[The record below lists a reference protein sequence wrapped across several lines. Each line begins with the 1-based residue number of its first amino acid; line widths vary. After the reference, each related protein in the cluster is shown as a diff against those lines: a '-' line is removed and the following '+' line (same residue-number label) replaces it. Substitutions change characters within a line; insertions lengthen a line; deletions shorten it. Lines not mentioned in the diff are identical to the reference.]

1 MRLSAYLSIAI
12 ALAFSN
18 SAVNAAALNSREPA
32 PEEGCTT
39 NLNNQLP
46 LPDLRANKVGA
57 RHVKLDTDNIQGL
70 TMVGMR
76 FMKEVFFFF
85 NVSVVHNFKI
95 HLANDFYPLV
105 TTATQL
111 ADPVK
116 QPNVAVNIAFSRV
129 GLNLL
134 EVEDDLGD
142 PHFNVGQAEDA
153 VLLGDPGTSRWH
165 PEYQKGVHGVI
176 QVAGKAQ
183 DMIDEQVQKIKDIFG
198 DAMQEVY
205 RLNAFARPG
214 DGMGHEHFG
223 WVDGITQPGVEG
235 WDTDKTVTPGQ
246 AIVKPGVILL
256 GEEGDNITRPTWA
269 KDGSFL
275 CWRQLQQ
282 LVPEYHQYLDQNA
295 PDVSGLSRDES
306 VHLFGS
312 RMMGRWKSGAPIDLS
327 PLKENATL
335 GADTVRRNNF
345 TFDHPEFGSAFDI
358 KTNQTWCPFS
368 AHILRSRP
376 RAHSASGNSSEDLV
390 NTHMMR
396 GGLPYGP
403 EVTKDEAA
411 QIKSSDD
418 PKLERGMAFAAY
430 QSTLEH
436 GFIFSQN
443 KLVDNTNYPEGTN
456 TGVDA
461 VIGSLNQ
468 GPPGDAARTITGM
481 NWNNHSEPINIY
493 KDFVVT
499 RGGEY
504 FFSPPVSAIKGRIAE
519 MVMNGFTVN
528 PATTSMSLMGPMSS
542 SAGVST
548 TAADSSVR
556 SASASS
562 GNMSSAGSATAT
574 TTSSS
579 SATSSSST
587 GSSGGGMGG
596 MEGMDM

>member
-1 MRLSAYLSIAI
+1 MRLSALLSLAV
-12 ALAFSN
+12 ALSLN
-18 SAVNAAALNSREPA
+18 YGAVNAGVVNAREAAKED
-32 PEEGCTT
+32 GCIT

-46 LPDLRANKVGA
+46 LPELHANKVGA
-57 RHVKLDTDNIQGL
+57 RHVKLNTDEIQGL

-85 NVSVVHNFKI
+85 NITTKHTFKQ
-95 HLANDFYPLV
+95 HLATDFFPLI

-116 QPNVAVNIAFSRV
+116 QPSVAVNIAFSAK
-129 GLNLL
+129 GL
-134 EVEDDLGD
+134 EVLEVTDDLGD
-142 PHFNVGQAEDA
+142 PHFKTGQAEDA
-153 VLLGDPGTSRWH
+153 VLLGDPGTVKWH
-165 PEYQKGVHGVI
+165 QEYQNGVHGVI

-183 DMIDEQVQKIKDIFG
+183 DKIDEQVAKIKSIFG
-198 DAMQEVY
+198 DAMTEAY

-235 WDTDKTVTPGQ
+235 WDTDKSVTPGQ

-256 GEEGDNITRPTWA
+256 GEEGDNTPRPTWA
-269 KDGSFL
+269 KSGSFL

-282 LVPEYHQYLDQNA
+282 LVPEYHQYLDQTA
-295 PDVSGLSRDES
+295 PDVAGLSRDEA

-327 PLKENATL
+327 PFHENATL

-345 TFDHPEFGSAFDI
+345 TFDHPEFGGAFDM

-376 RAHSASGNSSEDLV
+376 RAHSASGNSAEDLV
-390 NTHMMR
+390 NTHMLR

-411 QIKSSDD
+411 GVKSSDD

-430 QSTLEH
+430 QSTLEQ
-436 GFIFSQN
+436 GFIFAQS
-443 KLVDNTNYPEGTN
+443 KLVDNTNYPEGSN
-456 TGVDA
+456 TGTDA

-468 GPPGDAARTITGM
+468 GPPGDAPRTITGM
-481 NWNNHSEPINIY
+481 NWNNHSEAINIY
-493 KDFVVT
+493 KDFVIT

-504 FFSPPVSAIKGRIAE
+504 FFSPPVSAIKGKIAE
-519 MVMNGFTVN
+519 MVMNGTTIN
-528 PATTSMSLMGPMSS
+528 PATMSMTMAMSAS
-542 SAGVST
+542 GSA
-548 TAADSSVR
+548 
-556 SASASS
+556 ASASS
-562 GNMSSAGSATAT
+562 
-574 TTSSS
+574 TSSS
-579 SATSSSST
+579 
-587 GSSGGGMGG
+587 GGD
-596 MEGMDM
+596 MEGMDMGGH

>member
-1 MRLSAYLSIAI
+1 MRLSAYLSLAI
-12 ALAFSN
+12 ALAFSH
-18 SAVNAAALNSREPA
+18 SAVNAAAVHSREPS
-32 PEEGCTT
+32 PEEGCIT
-39 NLNNQLP
+39 NLNHQLP

-57 RHVKLDTDNIQGL
+57 RQVKLDTDNIQGL

-111 ADPVK
+111 ADPAK
-116 QPNVAVNIAFSRV
+116 EPNVAVNIAFSRV

-134 EVEDDLGD
+134 EVPDDLGD

-183 DMIDEQVQKIKDIFG
+183 DKIDEQVQKIKDMFG

-205 RLNAFARPG
+205 RLNAYARPG

-235 WDTDKTVTPGQ
+235 WDTEQSVTPGQ

-256 GEEGDNITRPTWA
+256 GEEGDNIPRPTWA
-269 KDGSFL
+269 KDGTFL

-282 LVPEYHQYLDQNA
+282 LVPEYHEYLDKNA
-295 PDVSGLSRDES
+295 PDVSGLSRDEA

-312 RMMGRWKSGAPIDLS
+312 RMMGRWKSGAPIDMT
-327 PLKENATL
+327 PLRENATL
-335 GADTVRRNNF
+335 GADTYRRNNY
-345 TFDHPEFGSAFDI
+345 TFDHPEFGSAFDL

-368 AHILRSRP
+368 AHVLRSRP
-376 RAHSASGNSSEDLV
+376 RAHSATENSPEDLV

-403 EVTKDEAA
+403 EVTKDEAS
-411 QIKSSDD
+411 QVKTSDD

-430 QSTLEH
+430 QSTLEQ
-436 GFIFSQN
+436 GFIFAQN
-443 KLVDNTNYPEGTN
+443 KLVDTLDYPVGTN

-461 VIGSLNQ
+461 VIGSLNL

-519 MVMNGFTVN
+519 MLMNGVTVN
-528 PATTSMSLMGPMSS
+528 PASTSLSLMGPMSS
-542 SAGVST
+542 SASAT
-548 TAADSSVR
+548 SADAS
-556 SASASS
+556 SASS
-562 GNMSSAGSATAT
+562 GNVSSASSATAT
-574 TTSSS
+574 LTSSS
-579 SATSSSST
+579 SAASSSST
-587 GSSGGGMGG
+587 GSSGGDMGDMGDMGG
-596 MEGMDM
+596 M